1 MTVKDLGKV
10 VNYQASKEV
19 IYDDVTGKYLNTGQ
33 ELQLSKNIKNS
44 NLGWVFYVCV
54 RESGNTD
61 KSSSN
66 LIFVPKWFNENRVG
80 IMACSET
87 KKSNPFFFL
96 IRDEAEGTKL
106 VGRNDEPTNWFVLH
120 KIISI

>member
-1 MTVKDLGKV
+1 MELDLGKINGV
-10 VNYQASKEV
+10 QYSKEV
-19 IYDDVTGKYLNTGQ
+19 VYDDVTGSYLNTGQ
-33 ELQLSKNIKNS
+33 EIQLNKNLKNA
-44 NLGWVFYVCV
+44 NLGWVFYICV
-54 RESGNTD
+54 RESGNSD

-66 LIFVPKWFNENRVG
+66 LLFVPKWFNENRVG

-96 IRDEAEGTKL
+96 IREENGNTKII
-106 VGRNDEPTNWFVLH
+106 GRNEQASNWFVLH